1 MFHRLSLVVA
11 VLVTALLVVPAA
23 LAVKVHV
30 RVEGKERT
38 IFGAT
43 APLIDVTSP
52 RADALPENA
61 LDALESASV
70 LGEFYY
76 HVTPTSFGPYIDQVG
91 RYPAV
96 GQTGWVFKLNGVS
109 PPVGANEARLKD
121 GDTVL
126 WYWAQFGVA
135 GGPKTL
141 VLQRRGRCYTVLQ
154 QDDAGA
160 TSRANGA
167 ELQIGSKRTVQ
178 TRNGRACIGPHKGLL
193 VRGAA
198 RWRSPLE
205 CSCMRRF
212 ALVLAVAALAGCG
225 GGEHGTATVW
235 ITRDQGAHVLLSRS
249 VPAGLTAMQA
259 LDRVADIK
267 TRYAG
272 RFVQSIDGID
282 GSVTARRDWFYF
294 VNGYEGDRS
303 AAEYRLHD
311 GDVEWWDFRSWAE
324 QMHVPV
330 VVGAFPEPFLHG
342 FGGKTLPA
350 RVLYTEPAQRAVAE
364 RVAKLV
370 RGRAIYAR
378 SLPRDVTA
386 NTLVLEGPSKQ
397 PSLTAVAS
405 QSSRPGSAVVFVYR
419 GDPGLLLKAP
429 PIGRYRYEVRP

>member
-23 LAVKVHV
+23 FAVKVHV

-109 PPVGANEARLKD
+109 PPVGATEARLKD

-141 VLQRRGRCYTVLQ
+141 VLQRAGPVLHGAAAGRRRCNVTRERCGAS
-154 QDDAGA
+154 DRIEADGADTKRAGVHRPA
-160 TSRANGA
+160 
-167 ELQIGSKRTVQ
+167 QGSARPRT
-178 TRNGRACIGPHKGLL
+178 
-193 VRGAA
+193 A

-205 CSCMRRF
+205 CSCMRR
-212 ALVLAVAALAGCG
+212 
-225 GGEHGTATVW
+225 
-235 ITRDQGAHVLLSRS
+235 
-249 VPAGLTAMQA
+249 
-259 LDRVADIK
+259 
-267 TRYAG
+267 
-272 RFVQSIDGID
+272 
-282 GSVTARRDWFYF
+282 
-294 VNGYEGDRS
+294 
-303 AAEYRLHD
+303 
-311 GDVEWWDFRSWAE
+311 
-324 QMHVPV
+324 
-330 VVGAFPEPFLHG
+330 
-342 FGGKTLPA
+342 
-350 RVLYTEPAQRAVAE
+350 
-364 RVAKLV
+364 
-370 RGRAIYAR
+370 
-378 SLPRDVTA
+378 
-386 NTLVLEGPSKQ
+386 
-397 PSLTAVAS
+397 
-405 QSSRPGSAVVFVYR
+405 
-419 GDPGLLLKAP
+419 
-429 PIGRYRYEVRP
+429 VRPRPRRRGPRGLRRRRARNRDRLDHP